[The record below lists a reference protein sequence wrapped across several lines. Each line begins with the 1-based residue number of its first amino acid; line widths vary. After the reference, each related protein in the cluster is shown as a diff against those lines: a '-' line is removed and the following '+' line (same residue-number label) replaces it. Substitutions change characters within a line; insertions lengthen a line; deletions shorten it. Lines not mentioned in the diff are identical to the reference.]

1 MNDSVEEA
9 FIDSLREKKAQ
20 ELAYQRSKE
29 NFLKASA
36 EESERY
42 PKLNKKFLQ
51 TMGSKPYYYNKNG
64 ETVELAHHPQPR
76 LQKKAASNRVSA
88 RQEHTKRSNEVRS

>member
-1 MNDSVEEA
+1 
-9 FIDSLREKKAQ
+9 LREKKAQ

-29 NFLKASA
+29 NFLKASV
-36 EESERY
+36 EEGERY

-64 ETVELAHHPQPR
+64 ETVELLHQTHTNK
-76 LQKKAASNRVSA
+76 LQKKAISHRVSA
-88 RQEHTKRSNEVRS
+88 VRQEQTKRSNEFRS